1 MTESFFFFSFGGIF
15 LKKEGEF
22 LESLSNDIQQESMK
36 LREAFIHWVVCLVI
50 FIGMC
55 FLSELLAIIAYIAAG
70 IYLNRRVLRKLIE
83 WHPVHNTIDN
93 VSSAKLGFFLLW
105 PIRYFFLF
113 MRLGITKVL

>member
-1 MTESFFFFSFGGIF
+1 M
-15 LKKEGEF
+15 
-22 LESLSNDIQQESMK
+22 ESLSNDIQQESMK
-36 LREAFIHWVVCLVI
+36 LKRSIYSLGRVFSDFYRDVFSFRTFSL
-50 FIGMC
+50 
-55 FLSELLAIIAYIAAG
+55 IIAYIAAG